1 MENGFNCVTKYSN
14 IGAYFTNIN
23 HSLVSIG
30 NLCDAGFTVTLKIKY
45 VIVVYKDEIIL
56 QEWRNHQNKLRYFP
70 LSVKNED

>member
-1 MENGFNCVTKYSN
+1 MFGSTYYNRHRN
-14 IGAYFTNIN
+14 IGANFTNIN